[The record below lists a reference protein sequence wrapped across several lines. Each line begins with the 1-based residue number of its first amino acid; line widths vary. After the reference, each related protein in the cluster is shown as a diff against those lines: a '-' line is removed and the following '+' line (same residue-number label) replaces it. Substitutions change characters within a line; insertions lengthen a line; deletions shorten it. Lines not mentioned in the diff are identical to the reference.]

1 MSASDFAAPATEAEL
16 VALAEKLRERN
27 FEVVIV
33 QDGAEAKA
41 EVLKRIPEGAKVHA
55 GKSRTLEDAGL
66 FKEFMENE
74 RYDFVRRTTMKMD
87 QRTQRD
93 EMRKLGAAPDVMV
106 NSAHAVTE
114 AGQIVFTSAS
124 GSQIGPIA
132 SGAGKLIL
140 VIGSQKIVPD
150 LDTAFRRIE
159 EHVFPYE
166 DARLR
171 EAMGVGTK
179 ITRTL
184 ILERDFVPGRTTI
197 LLVAPRSASKHLLGS
212 FRGLPE
218 VRFAQTHRVPV
229 TSGPV

>member
-1 MSASDFAAPATEAEL
+1 MSTVDFAAPASEAEL
-16 VALAEKLRERN
+16 EALAGRLRERN

-33 QDGAEAKA
+33 QNGEEAKA
-41 EVLKRIPEGAKVHA
+41 EVMKRIPEGAKVHS
-55 GKSRTLEDAGL
+55 GKSKTLEDAGL

-114 AGQIVFTSAS
+114 AGQIVITSAS

-140 VIGSQKIVPD
+140 VIGAQKIVPD
-150 LDTAFRRIE
+150 LDTAFRRIQE
-159 EHVFPYE
+159 YVFPYE

-171 EAMGVGTK
+171 EVLGVGTQ

-197 LLVAPRSASKHLLGS
+197 VLVRDPIG
-212 FRGLPE
+212 
-218 VRFAQTHRVPV
+218 V
-229 TSGPV
+229 

>member
-1 MSASDFAAPATEAEL
+1 MAMGTVDFAAPASEAEL
-16 VALAEKLRERN
+16 EALAGEARERN

-33 QDGAEAKA
+33 QNGEEAKA
-41 EVLKRIPEGAKVHA
+41 EVLKRIPEGARVHS
-55 GKSRTLEDAGL
+55 GKSKTLEDAGL

-74 RYDFVRRTTMKMD
+74 RYDFVRRTTMKLD
-87 QRTQRD
+87 LRTQRD

-106 NSAHAVTE
+106 NSAQAVTE
-114 AGQIVFTSAS
+114 AGQIVITSAS

-140 VIGSQKIVPD
+140 VIGSQKVVPN
-150 LDTAFRRIE
+150 LDTAFRRIK

-171 EAMGVGTK
+171 EQMGVGTK

-184 ILERDFVPGRTTI
+184 IIEQDFMPGRTTVI
-197 LLVAPRSASKHLLGS
+197 L
-212 FRGLPE
+212 
-218 VRFAQTHRVPV
+218 VRQPIGV
-229 TSGPV
+229 

>member
-1 MSASDFAAPATEAEL
+1 MAMSTVDFAAPASEAEL
-16 VALAEKLRERN
+16 DALAEKLRERN

-33 QDGAEAKA
+33 KNGEEAKT
-41 EVLKRIPEGAKVHA
+41 EVLRRIPEGARVHS
-55 GKSRTLEDAGL
+55 GKSKTLEDAGL

-74 RYDFVRRTTMKMD
+74 RYDFIRRTTMKLD
-87 QRTQRD
+87 LRTQRD
-93 EMRKLGAAPDVMV
+93 EIRKLGAAPDVMV
-106 NSAHAVTE
+106 NSAHAITE
-114 AGQIVFTSAS
+114 SGQIVITSAS

-150 LDTAFRRIE
+150 LDTAFRRIQ

-171 EAMGVGTK
+171 DQMGIGTK

-184 ILERDFVPGRTTI
+184 ILESDFMPGRTTVI
-197 LLVAPRSASKHLLGS
+197 L
-212 FRGLPE
+212 
-218 VRFAQTHRVPV
+218 VREPIGV
-229 TSGPV
+229 